1 MSTAC
6 LTSARNYNVWKTQ
19 VSQVLQ
25 YQGLWDTVSTPRPP
39 DPESDY
45 ATGDGIDAHQDP
57 VAAAA
62 YANQEVWD
70 ERSLQAIEVIR
81 MTVKP
86 EIFDSIGQCNTARE
100 LWQQIGRMFGE

>member
-1 MSTAC
+1 MSTAY
-6 LTSARNYNVWKTQ
+6 LTGAMNYDAWKTR

-25 YQGLWDTVSTPRPP
+25 YQGLWDTVSTPRPA

-62 YANQEVWD
+62 YANQETWD
-70 ERSLQAIEVIR
+70 ERSLRTIEIIR
-81 MTVKP
+81 RTVEP
-86 EIFDSIGQCNTARE
+86 QIFDSIGQWNTARE
-100 LWQQIGRMFGE
+100 LWQQIGRNFGE